1 MSKTNIKTEI
11 INLYKDIEKK
21 EKDKNKDEGNKNED
35 SDKYKKIN
43 KSIQV
48 FIENKTKN
56 WEENTL
62 TKDIIESLKILKLG
76 YENKSKNIKFSKD
89 LLEKEQLILKCH
101 ETKKE
106 KESNYEENEENED
119 EDTIKGYEVITTEPL
134 EEIIRESIAIQ
145 KLLNECKI
153 KAENSKINE
162 LNNNISNIIVES
174 NKLMHNKKLIDEE
187 AIKRLNEQI
196 KAIKREYDKIAKK
209 KKNKEYIN
217 KNLMYNK

>member
-1 MSKTNIKTEI
+1 M
-11 INLYKDIEKK
+11 
-21 EKDKNKDEGNKNED
+21 
-35 SDKYKKIN
+35 
-43 KSIQV
+43 
-48 FIENKTKN
+48 
-56 WEENTL
+56 
-62 TKDIIESLKILKLG
+62 KLG

-101 ETKKE
+101 KTKKE

-134 EEIIRESIAIQ
+134 EDIIRESIAIQ

-209 KKNKEYIN
+209 KQTADKIIE
-217 KNLMYNK
+217 M